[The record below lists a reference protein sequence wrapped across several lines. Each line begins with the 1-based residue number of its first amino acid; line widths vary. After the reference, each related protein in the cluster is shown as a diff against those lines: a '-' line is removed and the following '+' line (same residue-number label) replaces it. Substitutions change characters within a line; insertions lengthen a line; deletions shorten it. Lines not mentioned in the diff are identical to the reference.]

1 VALLCFVA
9 GCFSLGSVALVG
21 LVKPL
26 LVVCLFWNETV
37 TDLLKK
43 KKKLLLR
50 FFVCSKSI
58 YNSFFSYV

>member
-9 GCFSLGSVALVG
+9 GCFSLGSIALVG

-43 KKKLLLR
+43 KKIIIEV
-50 FFVCSKSI
+50 FCVF
-58 YNSFFSYV
+58 

>member
-43 KKKLLLR
+43 KKN
-50 FFVCSKSI
+50 
-58 YNSFFSYV
+58 YY